1 MYGYW
6 IKAAVASIL
15 ACVGVSSLVLNA
27 CSSDDDSPVR
37 YQAHADIRPTSEAS
51 QVQGTATF
59 TEENGETT
67 VVVNIDHG
75 LSPGTAGQR
84 GLHIHQNDNCTAT
97 TSDAGTVPGG
107 GAGAHWNPTDSAHGY
122 PTNAGHHLGDLGNIE
137 IKADGTGTLTYKSKE
152 FQVHD
157 GSTSVVGHAIV
168 FHQQTDDGV
177 SQPVG
182 NAGARPGCG
191 VIVKN

>member
-1 MYGYW
+1 M
-6 IKAAVASIL
+6 ASIL

-37 YQAHADIRPTSEAS
+37 YKAHADIRPTSDAT
-51 QVQGTATF
+51 QLQGTATF
-59 TEENGETT
+59 TEESGETT
-67 VVVNIDHG
+67 VVVNIQSA
-75 LSPGTAGQR
+75 LPPGTAGMR
-84 GLHIHQNDNCTAT
+84 GLHIHQNNNCAST
-97 TSDAGTVPGG
+97 TGDAGAVPGG
-107 GAGAHWNPTDSAHGY
+107 GAGGHWNPTDSAHGY
-122 PTNAGHHLGDLGNIE
+122 PTNTGHHVGDLGNIE

-152 FQVHD
+152 FRVQE
-157 GSTSVVGHAIV
+157 GGMSVVGHAIV

-191 VIVKN
+191 VIVKD